1 MAITANDKL
10 ALIEDIVSDYM
21 DFGGYTDDSKSA
33 AALDEMANCIW
44 KILCA
49 SGSTDLMDD
58 MDQ

>member
-1 MAITANDKL
+1 MAISVKDKL
-10 ALIEDIVSDYM
+10 NLIKVMTEDYNE
-21 DFGGYTDDSKSA
+21 FGGYTDDSKSA